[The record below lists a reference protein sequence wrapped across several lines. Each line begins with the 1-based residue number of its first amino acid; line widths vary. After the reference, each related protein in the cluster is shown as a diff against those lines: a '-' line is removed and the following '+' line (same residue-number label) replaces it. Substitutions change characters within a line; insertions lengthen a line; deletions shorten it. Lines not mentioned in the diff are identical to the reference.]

1 LNEILEAG
9 SSGYGFDEANY
20 YIYDIGRTLY
30 AIFQLLIPTEGF
42 GRIIM
47 VPRGYITINRF
58 LEANKLRVG
67 QAYTISINSLLINT
81 TIRIIDGRIVDE

>member
-1 LNEILEAG
+1 
-9 SSGYGFDEANY
+9 
-20 YIYDIGRTLY
+20 
-30 AIFQLLIPTEGF
+30 
-42 GRIIM
+42 M